1 MSKRAIQTNEK
12 VCLPRCVLK
21 RIKRPKR
28 PERKE
33 CPIGGLQTPN
43 EQAVNAYIV
52 AASRGIRTNVQRR
65 MTDFIDDGCA
75 VHPAIRRRAR
85 ESRQSVRLA

>member
-1 MSKRAIQTNEK
+1 VGSPAASTLNRSKMSKRAIQTNEK

-43 EQAVNAYIV
+43 EQAVNAYIA
-52 AASRGIRTNVQRR
+52 AASRGIRTEGA
-65 MTDFIDDGCA
+65 MPHGGF
-75 VHPAIRRRAR
+75 H
-85 ESRQSVRLA
+85 